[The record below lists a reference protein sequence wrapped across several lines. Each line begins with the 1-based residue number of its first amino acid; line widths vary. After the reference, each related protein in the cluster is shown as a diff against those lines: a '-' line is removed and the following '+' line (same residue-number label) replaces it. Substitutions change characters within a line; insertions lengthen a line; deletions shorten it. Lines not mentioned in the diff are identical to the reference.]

1 MRPGRILL
9 FLLAV
14 VLTIF
19 LLSLAIT
26 HQKEGR
32 GTLYHDTDVD
42 TSAFDT
48 TTHDSLADS
57 GAVYAE
63 PAVPTGQPEQKATNT
78 SAEANPAAASGVT
91 GSARAVDATAAPA
104 AASGVTG
111 SARAVDA
118 AATTAAKVPAPF
130 HPGDALRDS
139 LAGGSQVRI
148 LYYGDSQLEG
158 DRVTSLLRR
167 ELRDDGG
174 GSGPGLIS
182 PVMPVMY
189 TRSYVVRSSSNWK
202 RYTLLDYR
210 NGTFPH
216 NRLGPMLAVCRF
228 TPAGK
233 TLTSRSFASVR
244 INPVPGADASVSVY
258 EKLRIFYGNN
268 FDTILVGIWSGSNLV
283 DFAMLQMGE
292 GPQEYAVPLPSISD
306 ITVEFTGRNSPDIYA
321 LSLES
326 NTGVIID
333 NVPVRGSAGLEFVM
347 TDIKG
352 FEGCLTKLDPDLI
365 FMQFGLNVV
374 RNVRSEYHYYEEGL
388 VKQVEYLKRAS
399 GGTPVVLVSVTDMAL
414 RVSDTIRLFPN
425 IRAIRDAQQKAA
437 RRSGAIFWDAWE
449 SMGGPGSILKWYEH
463 NPPLA
468 SKDLTHLSNAGA
480 DTIAARIFSDLLV
493 SRTEREP
500 SDTGLDAAGPVTT
513 ATGSLPSGDEST
525 ETTESVTLRVG
536 AEPSG
541 TSAAGTLSTRAGST
555 ETSAAST
562 LSTRAGPT
570 ETSAAGTLPAVGE
583 SQETAATGTLS
594 SGEEPPE
601 ADTSTPVTADA
612 DPDDEGDGWVAY
624 ILKYNPRQAFI
635 FTTTGFW
642 IFFLVVMAGF
652 ALLHRKRAMCH
663 TWLLLVS
670 LYFYYRVGGL
680 FIILLL
686 LTTAL
691 TYYTA
696 LMTAKA
702 QGKGGRRFW
711 LVTNIVLLLGF
722 LSYFKY
728 AGFITDS
735 INSLFGTA
743 FVAHDIFSVW
753 SNSLFGTSFDI
764 NTIVLP
770 VGISFFTFQ
779 ALSYSIDVY
788 RRRMAAE
795 RNIADFAFYLTFFPQ
810 LVAGPIVRASEFI
823 PQMKGDYTISRNEFG
838 YGVFLILQGLIKKM
852 LISDF
857 ISVGFIDRVFET
869 PALYSG
875 FENLMAV
882 YGYGLQIYCDFS
894 GYTDIAIGVAMLMG
908 FRLPLNFNSPYKA
921 ANIADFWKRWHISL
935 SRWLKDYLYI
945 PLGGNRKGPVRTAIN
960 LMITMLLG
968 GLWHGASMRFV
979 VWGGLHGIA
988 LVADKIW
995 QWLFRGVRRK
1005 SRAARIGGIFL
1016 TFNFVSFAWI
1026 FFRSGSMEEARL
1038 MLTQIF
1044 TSFTPGDY
1052 GRVIIA
1058 YLPVMVLIISGYILH
1073 FLPVSTKE
1081 AYRGL
1086 FIRLPLVLK
1095 FLVAIVIVVL
1105 LHKVGT
1111 DVVQPFIY
1119 FRF

>member
-14 VLTIF
+14 VLTLF
-19 LLSLAIT
+19 VLSLAIT
-26 HQKEGR
+26 HQRSGR
-32 GTLYHDTDVD
+32 GPLLHESSDDTLSHDTVTHDELF
-42 TSAFDT
+42 SDT
-48 TTHDSLADS
+48 TLNETPVADTAAQES
-57 GAVYAE
+57 Q
-63 PAVPTGQPEQKATNT
+63 PAVSDPDL
-78 SAEANPAAASGVT
+78 PAATV
-91 GSARAVDATAAPA
+91 AVPYY
-104 AASGVTG
+104 
-111 SARAVDA
+111 
-118 AATTAAKVPAPF
+118 
-130 HPGDALRDS
+130 PGDALRDS
-139 LAGGSQVRI
+139 LAKGSQVRI
-148 LYYGDSQLEG
+148 LYYGDSQVEG

-167 ELRDDGG
+167 QLREEGG
-174 GSGPGLIS
+174 GTGPGLIS

-210 NGTFPH
+210 TGSFPH
-216 NRLGPMLAVCRF
+216 NRMGPMLAISRF
-228 TPAGK
+228 TPPGD
-233 TLTSRSFASVR
+233 TLETRSFASVK
-244 INPVPGADASVSVY
+244 INPVPGADASVSKY
-258 EKLRIFYGNN
+258 DKLRIFYGNN
-268 FDTILVGIWSGSNLV
+268 FDTILVGIRSGSQLV

-292 GPQEYAVPLPSISD
+292 GPLEYTMPLPSISD
-306 ITVEFTGRNSPDIYA
+306 ITVEFTGRNSPDIYG

-326 NTGVIID
+326 DEGVIID

-347 TDIKG
+347 TDIRG
-352 FEGCLTKLDPDLI
+352 IEGCMEKLKPDII
-365 FMQFGLNVV
+365 FLQFGLNVV

-388 VKQVEYLKRAS
+388 AKQIEYLKQAS
-399 GGTPVVLVSVTDMAL
+399 GGVPVVLVSVTDMAL
-414 RVSDTIRLFPN
+414 RVNDSIRYFPN
-425 IRAIRDAQQKAA
+425 IRAIRDAQMKAA
-437 RRSGAIFWDAWE
+437 ARSGAIFWDAWE
-449 SMGGPGSILKWYEH
+449 SMGGRGSVLKWFQQV
-463 NPPLA
+463 PPLA
-468 SKDLTHLSNAGA
+468 SRDLTHLSNDGA
-480 DTIAARIFSDLLV
+480 DTLAARIYNDLLIARAAV
-493 SRTEREP
+493 AVAPDQSAATA
-500 SDTGLDAAGPVTT
+500 DTIFAGAATAESPAEDSTASSLQNSAMADDDSVTT
-513 ATGSLPSGDEST
+513 A
-525 ETTESVTLRVG
+525 
-536 AEPSG
+536 EP
-541 TSAAGTLSTRAGST
+541 
-555 ETSAAST
+555 E
-562 LSTRAGPT
+562 
-570 ETSAAGTLPAVGE
+570 
-583 SQETAATGTLS
+583 
-594 SGEEPPE
+594 
-601 ADTSTPVTADA
+601 
-612 DPDDEGDGWVAY
+612 DEGGGWLLY
-624 ILKYNPRQAFI
+624 LLKYHPLQTFI

-652 ALLHRKRAMCH
+652 ALLHKKRAMCH

-670 LYFYYRVGGL
+670 LYFYYRAGGL

-686 LTTAL
+686 LTTLL
-691 TYYTA
+691 TYLTA
-696 LMTAKA
+696 LMTGRSERKS
-702 QGKGGRRFW
+702 GKRFW

-728 AGFITDS
+728 AGFITES
-735 INSLFGTA
+735 VNSLFNTS
-743 FVAHDIFSVW
+743 FVAHDIFSEL
-753 SNSLFGTSFDI
+753 SNSLFGTSFNV

-779 ALSYSIDVY
+779 ALSYSADVY
-788 RRRMAAE
+788 RGRMAPE
-795 RNIADFAFYLTFFPQ
+795 RNFVDFAFYLTFFPQ

-823 PQMKGDYTISRNEFG
+823 PQMRGEYTISRNEFG
-838 YGVFLILQGLIKKM
+838 YGVFLILQGLVKKM

-869 PALYSG
+869 PALFSG

-945 PLGGNRKGPVRTAIN
+945 PLGGNRKGPVRTGIN

-968 GLWHGASMRFV
+968 GLWHGAAIRFV
-979 VWGGLHGIA
+979 IWGGLHGAA
-988 LVADKIW
+988 LVADRIW

-1005 SRAARIGGIFL
+1005 TRAARIAGIIL

-1026 FFRSGSMEEARL
+1026 FFRAGSMEEAGM

-1052 GRVIIA
+1052 GMVIMA
-1058 YLPVMVLIISGYILH
+1058 YLPVIVLIVSGYILH
-1073 FLPVSTKE
+1073 FLPVTTKE

-1086 FIRLPLVLK
+1086 FIRLPLVVK
-1095 FLVAIVIVVL
+1095 FLVAIGVVLL

>member
-19 LLSLAIT
+19 FLSLAIT
-26 HQKEGR
+26 HQKEER
-32 GTLYHDTDVD
+32 GTLHNDTDVG

-48 TTHDSLADS
+48 TTHYSTADT
-57 GAVYAE
+57 GAAYAE
-63 PAVPTGQPEQKATNT
+63 PAGPPGRPEQKATDT
-78 SAEANPAAASGVT
+78 AAEANPASASGVS
-91 GSARAVDATAAPA
+91 GGARAADATATPA
-104 AASGVTG
+104 AT
-111 SARAVDA
+111 
-118 AATTAAKVPAPF
+118 VPAPF

-139 LAGGSQVRI
+139 LAGGRQVRI

-228 TPAGK
+228 TPAGE

-292 GPQEYAVPLPSISD
+292 GPLEYTVPLPSISD

-352 FEGCLTKLDPDLI
+352 FEGCLSKLDPDLI

-399 GGTPVVLVSVTDMAL
+399 GGAPVVLVSVTDMAL
-414 RVSDTIRLFPN
+414 RVSDTIRRFPN

-468 SKDLTHLSNAGA
+468 AKDLTHLSNAGA
-480 DTIAARIFSDLLV
+480 DTIAARIYSDMLV
-493 SRTEREP
+493 SRAEGKPSGPALEASGTE
-500 SDTGLDAAGPVTT
+500 TNAAGILR
-513 ATGSLPSGDEST
+513 AGDD
-525 ETTESVTLRVG
+525 
-536 AEPSG
+536 PSG
-541 TSAAGTLSTRAGST
+541 TSASGTLSTGDEPMEST
-555 ETSAAST
+555 SS
-562 LSTRAGPT
+562 
-570 ETSAAGTLPAVGE
+570 GTLPSGGE
-583 SQETAATGTLS
+583 PQETAATGTLS
-594 SGEEPPE
+594 SGVVTAE
-601 ADTSTPVTADA
+601 ADTSALVTTEAETSVPVTAEA

-624 ILKYNPRQAFI
+624 LLKYNPRQAFI

-788 RRRMAAE
+788 RGRMAPE
-795 RNIADFAFYLTFFPQ
+795 RNLPDFAFYLTFFPQ

-838 YGVFLILQGLIKKM
+838 YGIFLILQGLIKKM

-1052 GRVIIA
+1052 GRVIMA

-1086 FIRLPLVLK
+1086 FIRLPLVFK

>member
-26 HQKEGR
+26 HQGSEIG
-32 GTLYHDTDVD
+32 DTDVETAAVD
-42 TSAFDT
+42 TVIHDT
-48 TTHDSLADS
+48 LAD
-57 GAVYAE
+57 GGVVYVE
-63 PAVPTGQPEQKATNT
+63 PAAHAGQIDHKSTDASDEAYPET
-78 SAEANPAAASGVT
+78 ASGVT
-91 GSARAVDATAAPA
+91 GDALDVDDTATPL
-104 AASGVTG
+104 
-111 SARAVDA
+111 
-118 AATTAAKVPAPF
+118 ATVPAPF
-130 HPGDALRDS
+130 NPADAIRDS
-139 LAGGSQVRI
+139 LAGGRQVRI

-167 ELRDDGG
+167 QLRDDSG

-228 TPAGK
+228 TPAGE

-244 INPVPGADASVSVY
+244 INPVPGADPSVSVY

-292 GPQEYAVPLPSISD
+292 GPLEYAVSLPSVSE
-306 ITVEFTGRNSPDIYA
+306 ITVEFTGCNSPDIYA

-352 FEGCLTKLDPDLI
+352 FEGCLSKLDPDLI

-388 VKQVEYLKRAS
+388 VKQVDYLKRAS
-399 GGTPVVLVSVTDMAL
+399 GGAPVVLVSVTDMAL
-414 RVSDTIRLFPN
+414 RDSDTIRRFPN

-463 NPPLA
+463 KPPLA
-468 SKDLTHLSNAGA
+468 SNDLTHLSNAGA
-480 DTIAARIFSDLLV
+480 DTIAARIYSDLLV
-493 SRTEREP
+493 SRAEERP
-500 SDTGLDAAGPVTT
+500 PD
-513 ATGSLPSGDEST
+513 
-525 ETTESVTLRVG
+525 
-536 AEPSG
+536 
-541 TSAAGTLSTRAGST
+541 SA
-555 ETSAAST
+555 
-562 LSTRAGPT
+562 
-570 ETSAAGTLPAVGE
+570 VYV
-583 SQETAATGTLS
+583 TGTLS
-594 SGEEPPE
+594 AGDEPPE
-601 ADTSTPVTADA
+601 RSPGGTIPIGDVSQDTSETGTLSAGNELSETNTCAAGSDEADY
-612 DPDDEGDGWVAY
+612 DDYGDGWVAY
-624 ILKYNPRQAFI
+624 LLKYNPRQAFI

-642 IFFLVVMAGF
+642 LFFLVVMAGF

-686 LTTAL
+686 VTTVL

-702 QGKGGRRFW
+702 QGKAGRRFW
-711 LVTNIVLLLGF
+711 LIANILLLLGF

-728 AGFITDS
+728 AGFITDA
-735 INSLFGTA
+735 INSLFNTA
-743 FVAHDIFSVW
+743 YIAHDIFSVW

-788 RRRMAAE
+788 RSRMAPE
-795 RNIADFAFYLTFFPQ
+795 RNIVDFAFYLTFFPQ

-823 PQMKGDYTISRNEFG
+823 PQMKGEYIISRNEFG
-838 YGVFLILQGLIKKM
+838 YGVFLILQGLVKKM

-857 ISVGFIDRVFET
+857 ISAGFIDRVFET

-945 PLGGNRKGPVRTAIN
+945 PLGGNRKGPVRTGIN
-960 LMITMLLG
+960 LMVTMLLG
-968 GLWHGASMRFV
+968 GLWHGAAMRFV

-1005 SRAARIGGIFL
+1005 SRVARIGGIFL

-1026 FFRSGSMEEARL
+1026 FFRSGSMEEAGL

-1052 GRVIIA
+1052 GRVLMA
-1058 YLPVMVLIISGYILH
+1058 YLPVIVLIISGYILH
-1073 FLPVSTKE
+1073 FLPVTTKE

-1086 FIRLPLVLK
+1086 FIRLPLVFK

>member
-14 VLTIF
+14 ILTLFI
-19 LLSLAIT
+19 LSLVIAR
-26 HQKEGR
+26 QRSGR
-32 GTLYHDTDVD
+32 GPALHEAYND
-42 TSAFDT
+42 TSAHHKE
-48 TTHDSLADS
+48 THDTVFSVTFSKEQPAADT
-57 GAVYAE
+57 GAQGLPGDMAPVSS
-63 PAVPTGQPEQKATNT
+63 P
-78 SAEANPAAASGVT
+78 AEAGMSPATVKT
-91 GSARAVDATAAPA
+91 PYY
-104 AASGVTG
+104 
-111 SARAVDA
+111 
-118 AATTAAKVPAPF
+118 
-130 HPGDALRDS
+130 PGDALRAS
-139 LAGGSQVRI
+139 LSEGRQVRI
-148 LYYGDSQLEG
+148 LYFGDSQVEG
-158 DRVTSLLRR
+158 DRVTSMLRK
-167 ELRDDGG
+167 ELRADGG
-174 GSGPGLIS
+174 GTGPGLLS

-210 NGTFPH
+210 KGTLPH
-216 NRLGPMLAVCRF
+216 NRLGPMLAICRF
-228 TPAGK
+228 TPPGP
-233 TLTSRSFASVR
+233 TLTSRSFASVK
-244 INPVPGADASVSVY
+244 INPVPGADASVSKY
-258 EKLRIFYGNN
+258 EKLRIFYGHNY
-268 FDTILVGIWSGSNLV
+268 DTILVGIRSGSTMV

-292 GPQEYAVPLPSISD
+292 GPMEYAVDLPSVSD

-326 NTGVIID
+326 DTGVIID
-333 NVPVRGSAGLEFVM
+333 NIPVRGSAGLEFVM
-347 TDIKG
+347 TDIGG
-352 FEGCLTKLDPDLI
+352 FEGCLSRLEPDVI
-365 FMQFGLNVV
+365 FLQFGLNVV

-388 VKQVEYLKRAS
+388 VKQIEYLKKAS
-399 GGTPVVLVSVTDMAL
+399 GGVPVVLVSVTDMAL
-414 RVSDTIRLFPN
+414 RVGDTVRYFPN
-425 IRAIRDAQQKAA
+425 IRAIRDAQKKAA
-437 RRSGAIFWDAWE
+437 ERSGAIFWDAWQE
-449 SMGGPGSILKWYEH
+449 MGGAGSVMKWFTH
-463 NPPLA
+463 IPALA
-468 SKDLTHLSNAGA
+468 AKDLTHLSNAGA
-480 DTIAARIFSDLLV
+480 DTLAIKIAADLLV
-493 SRTEREP
+493 ARAGPAKPAVKTMTEADSLSAEAAGASTSEAGTDFLP
-500 SDTGLDAAGPVTT
+500 VGVDDGLITGAEAEEEDQVITSDTG
-513 ATGSLPSGDEST
+513 
-525 ETTESVTLRVG
+525 
-536 AEPSG
+536 
-541 TSAAGTLSTRAGST
+541 
-555 ETSAAST
+555 
-562 LSTRAGPT
+562 
-570 ETSAAGTLPAVGE
+570 
-583 SQETAATGTLS
+583 
-594 SGEEPPE
+594 
-601 ADTSTPVTADA
+601 
-612 DPDDEGDGWVAY
+612 DEGDGWVAY
-624 ILKYNPRQAFI
+624 MLKYHPRQSFI

-652 ALLHRKRAMCH
+652 ALMHKKRAMCH

-696 LMTAKA
+696 ILTGRAERKA
-702 QGKGGRRFW
+702 GKRFW

-728 AGFITDS
+728 AGFITET
-735 INSLFGTA
+735 INSLFNTA
-743 FVAHDIFSVW
+743 LEANDIFSSL

-788 RRRMAAE
+788 RGRMMPE
-795 RNIADFAFYLTFFPQ
+795 RNIIDFAFYLTFFPQ

-823 PQMKGDYTISRNEFG
+823 PQMRGEYTISRNEFG
-838 YGVFLILQGLIKKM
+838 YGVFLILQGLVKKM

-857 ISVGFIDRVFET
+857 ISAGFIDRVFDA

-921 ANIADFWKRWHISL
+921 ANIGDFWKRWHISL

-945 PLGGNRKGPVRTAIN
+945 PLGGNRKGPVRTGIN

-968 GLWHGASMRFV
+968 GLWHGAAMRFV
-979 VWGGLHGIA
+979 VWGGLHGTA
-988 LVADKIW
+988 LVADRIW
-995 QWLFRGVRRK
+995 QWIFRGVRRK
-1005 SRAARIGGIFL
+1005 SRTARIAGIIL

-1026 FFRSGSMEEARL
+1026 FFRAGTMEEAGV

-1052 GRVIIA
+1052 GRVIMA
-1058 YLPVMVLIISGYILH
+1058 YLPVMVLIASGYILH
-1073 FLPVSTKE
+1073 FLPVTTKE

-1086 FIRLPLVLK
+1086 FIRLPLAVK
-1095 FLVAIVIVVL
+1095 FLIAIGVVLL

>member
-19 LLSLAIT
+19 LLSLAVT
-26 HQKEGR
+26 NQGSGR
-32 GTLYHDTDVD
+32 GGLYNETEIEDVVHDTL
-42 TSAFDT
+42 
-48 TTHDSLADS
+48 THDNTADTITAFADAA
-57 GAVYAE
+57 GTAA
-63 PAVPTGQPEQKATNT
+63 AVP
-78 SAEANPAAASGVT
+78 
-91 GSARAVDATAAPA
+91 
-104 AASGVTG
+104 
-111 SARAVDA
+111 
-118 AATTAAKVPAPF
+118 VPF
-130 HPGDALRDS
+130 YPGDALRDS
-139 LAGGSQVRI
+139 LAGGRQVRI
-148 LYYGDSQLEG
+148 LYYGDSQVEG
-158 DRVTSLLRR
+158 DRVTSMLRR

-174 GSGPGLIS
+174 GSGPGLFS

-189 TRSYVVRSSSNWK
+189 TRSYVVKSSSNWK

-216 NRLGPMLAVCRF
+216 NKLGPMLAVCRF
-228 TPAGK
+228 TPADAK
-233 TLTSRSFASVR
+233 IASPSFASVR
-244 INPVPGADASVSVY
+244 INPVPGADASVSRY

-268 FDTILVGIWSGSNLV
+268 FDTIIVDIRSGNTLI
-283 DFAMLQMGE
+283 DYAMLQMGE
-292 GPQEYAVPLPSISD
+292 GPLEYSVALPSISD
-306 ITVEFTGRNSPDIYA
+306 ITVGFTGRNSPDIYA

-326 NTGVIID
+326 SKGVIID

-352 FEGCLTKLDPDLI
+352 FEGCISKLDPDMI

-374 RNVRSEYHYYEEGL
+374 RNVRTEYHYYEEGL
-388 VKQVEYLKRAS
+388 VKQIEYLRKAS
-399 GGTPVVLVSVTDMAL
+399 GGVPIVLVSVTDMAL
-414 RVSDTIRLFPN
+414 RDSDTIRRFPN

-437 RRSGAIFWDAWE
+437 ERSGAIFWDAWE

-463 NPPLA
+463 QPPLA
-468 SKDLTHLSNAGA
+468 ANDLTHLSNAGT
-480 DTIAARIFSDLLV
+480 DTIAARIYSDLMV
-493 SRTEREP
+493 SREVAATAP
-500 SDTGLDAAGPVTT
+500 DTANS
-513 ATGSLPSGDEST
+513 ATD
-525 ETTESVTLRVG
+525 TL
-536 AEPSG
+536 
-541 TSAAGTLSTRAGST
+541 SAAKLNADTDTSVIAEATTPGKTGKGDLSIAGDNSI
-555 ETSAAST
+555 A
-562 LSTRAGPT
+562 
-570 ETSAAGTLPAVGE
+570 
-583 SQETAATGTLS
+583 
-594 SGEEPPE
+594 E
-601 ADTSTPVTADA
+601 ADPEDM
-612 DPDDEGDGWVAY
+612 GDGWVAY
-624 ILKYNPRQAFI
+624 MLKYNPGQPFI
-635 FTTTGFW
+635 FTTTAFW

-652 ALLHRKRAMCH
+652 ALLHKKRAMCH

-670 LYFYYRVGGL
+670 VYFYYRVGGL

-686 LTTAL
+686 LTTVF
-691 TYYTA
+691 TYSTA
-696 LMTAKA
+696 LMTARAKQKA
-702 QGKGGRRFW
+702 GRRFW

-728 AGFITDS
+728 SGFITET
-735 INSLFGTA
+735 INSLFNTS
-743 FVAHDIFSVW
+743 FVAHDIFSAW
-753 SNSLFGTSFDI
+753 SNNLLGTSFDI
-764 NTIVLP
+764 DKIVLP

-788 RRRMAAE
+788 RGRMMPE
-795 RNIADFAFYLTFFPQ
+795 RNIVDFAFYLTFFPQ

-823 PQMKGDYTISRNEFG
+823 PQMKGEYTISRNEFG
-838 YGVFLILQGLIKKM
+838 YGIFLILQGLIKKL

-857 ISVGFIDRVFET
+857 ISTGFVDRVFES

-921 ANIADFWKRWHISL
+921 TNISDFWKRWHISL
-935 SRWLKDYLYI
+935 SRWLRDYLYI
-945 PLGGNRKGPVRTAIN
+945 PLGGNRKGPVRTGIN

-988 LVADKIW
+988 LVADRIW

-1005 SRAARIGGIFL
+1005 SRAVRIGGIIL

-1026 FFRSGSMEEARL
+1026 FFRSGSMAEAHL

-1052 GRVIIA
+1052 GRVVMA
-1058 YLPVMVLIISGYILH
+1058 YLPVIVLMVSGYILH

-1086 FIRLPLVLK
+1086 FIRLPLTLK
-1095 FLVAIVIVVL
+1095 FAVAIGIVLL
-1105 LHKVGT
+1105 LHKVGME
-1111 DVVQPFIY
+1111 VVQPFIY